1 MKSQQINWKSCWAFK
16 IEAEAAATA
25 AATKSNRYDY
35 ECENFSLSM
44 QKCIIINTT
53 LTQWSFVTLLILH
66 SGQYKVKKLPTFFV
80 KWKYHVT
87 LENRQ

>member
-25 AATKSNRYDY
+25 TAAAATKSKSNRYDY

-66 SGQYKVKKLPTFFV
+66 SGQYKVKKLPTF
-80 KWKYHVT
+80 
-87 LENRQ
+87 L